1 MLTNRVLGGLVSDHL
16 YTWSDEYTKG
26 ICCRTAKA
34 SQPSCASIT
43 AAQID
48 FARVHHRA
56 VQAMRQAGM
65 QMRRRSRS
73 WPEVLSISE
82 LSGPAATNGLRSA
95 GGLWTDG
102 GVSRQLSPEPRNSG
116 DDLRDQPRIAA
127 PSRGALKR
135 QHERVSVCS
144 SHSERCELGRRAC
157 RQHARRLA
165 RRQRTQFVLCGGS
178 L

>member
-1 MLTNRVLGGLVSDHL
+1 MLTDRTLSGLVSDQL

-34 SQPSCASIT
+34 PQRTCAPTT

-65 QMRRRSRS
+65 QMRRRPGA
-73 WPEVLSISE
+73 WPQVLSLSE
-82 LSGPAATNGLRSA
+82 LSGPATANELCAA
-95 GGLWTDG
+95 GGLRRSG
-102 GVSRQLSPEPRNSG
+102 GVYRQLSPEPRDSG
-116 DDLRDQPRIAA
+116 DNLRDQPRIAA

-135 QHERVSVCS
+135 QHERVTACS
-144 SHSERCELGRRAC
+144 SRSERCEIGRRAS
-157 RQHARRLA
+157 RQYARRLA

-178 L
+178 R

>member
-1 MLTNRVLGGLVSDHL
+1 MLTNRVLSGLVSDHL
-16 YTWSDEYTKG
+16 YTWSDEYAKG
-26 ICCRTAKA
+26 IRCRTAKA
-34 SQPSCASIT
+34 SQPSCAPIT
-43 AAQID
+43 ATQID

-56 VQAMRQAGM
+56 IQAMRQAGM

-73 WPEVLSISE
+73 WPEVLSVGE
-82 LSGPAATNGLRSA
+82 LSRPAATNGLRAA
-95 GGLWTDG
+95 GSLWTDG

-135 QHERVSVCS
+135 QHERVTACS
-144 SHSERCELGRRAC
+144 SRSERCEIGRRAS